1 MGHWRRPR
9 CRGRATA
16 ILGGPRSPIRGNPG
30 YECAILIEA
39 FAGQYYAVVGNLVFA
54 DVLAVAAVAH
64 FDDGHDTVENAIE
77 VQITQ
82 PNDVVGQK

>member
-1 MGHWRRPR
+1 
-9 CRGRATA
+9 
-16 ILGGPRSPIRGNPG
+16 
-30 YECAILIEA
+30 
-39 FAGQYYAVVGNLVFA
+39 VVGDLVFA